1 MLSKDLIQRR
11 LRVALVDSSPVFRL
25 GLETVFNRNSHI
37 QLVYSGDDFG
47 ELLENSDT
55 RLDILVTDLSTD
67 RDQTLQALA
76 NIQRKK
82 PRTRVLAFIHPA
94 DVASILV
101 PHSVSIAGY
110 QIKAAPMQ
118 EILSSLMEVCAGNT
132 TIASSLTT
140 ELVQQVARSFRP
152 KPPRLTQRQTEVLE
166 LLSQGRTNV
175 EIANKLHI
183 TVPTVKYHVTS
194 IFSKLKVRNRTQA
207 ASLMASTSAA

>member
-11 LRVALVDSSPVFRL
+11 LQVALVDSSPVFRL
-25 GLETVFNRNSHI
+25 GLETVFNRNSLI

-47 ELLENSDT
+47 ELLANKDT

-94 DVASILV
+94 DIASILV
-101 PHSVSIAGY
+101 PHNVSIAGY
-110 QIKAAPMQ
+110 QVKAAPMQ
-118 EILSSLMEVCAGNT
+118 EIMSSLMEVCAGNT

-140 ELVQQVARSFRP
+140 ELVQQVARSSRP
-152 KPPRLTQRQTEVLE
+152 MPTRLSRRQTEVLE
-166 LLSQGRTNV
+166 LISQGRTNL
-175 EIANKLHI
+175 EIANKLKI
-183 TVPTVKYHVTS
+183 TVPTVKYHISS
-194 IFSKLKVRNRTQA
+194 IFSKLKVKNRTQA
-207 ASLMASTSAA
+207 ASMMVSTSAA